1 MLNFL
6 EEDLESSFN
15 HDPWH
20 ENSVMEIIKN
30 LFFKRLWLELGMS
43 IILQN

>member
-15 HDPWH
+15 HDSWH
-20 ENSVMEIIKN
+20 KNSVMEIIKN
-30 LFFKRLWLELGMS
+30 LIFKRLWLELGMS
-43 IILQN
+43 TIL